1 MNNITIFTKSQIEK
15 FKQEDIRKV
24 PDWELIEYVVD
35 FISELELTTKKPL
48 DEVGRA
54 LAAKDVTDYLKSVHT
69 LLSFE
74 DFKAIVKN
82 EICTDKYLDRLVTSQ
97 VIISI
102 VKSHIESPTYTSM
115 LWNSKKQKEIE
126 DYRKPVED
134 PNLDTPEKVLKF
146 YLQKIKDGTISEY
159 EKEHSLNSIL
169 MFMLKNFGYY
179 KNGKRLLL
187 EPEEYHRI
195 TSEIRNKEK
204 LKLENIEIKYYR
216 DGMRKIIAENFPNK
230 VNGHII
236 YEFIKNNIERI
247 EKYLEGIKK

>member
-1 MNNITIFTKSQIEK
+1 MSIEIYSPKQIEL
-15 FKQEDIRKV
+15 FKKKDVRSLEIK
-24 PDWELIEYVVD
+24 ELAGYVHD
-35 FISELELTTKKPL
+35 FIMELELTTKKPL
-48 DEVGRA
+48 DEVGRLQA
-54 LAAKDVTDYLKSVHT
+54 SRDVTDFLKSVHT

-74 DFKAIVKN
+74 DFKNIVKN

-102 VKSHIESPTYTSM
+102 VKSHIESSTYTSM

-126 DYRKPVED
+126 EHRKPVEN
-134 PNLDTPEKVLKF
+134 PNLDTPDKVLRF
-146 YLQKIKDGTISEY
+146 YFHKIKDGTISEY
-159 EKEHSLNSIL
+159 EKEHSLNGIL
-169 MFMLKNFGYY
+169 MFMLKNFGYD

-216 DGMRKIIAENFPNK
+216 DGMRKIIAENFPKK